1 MLITSLQDTLQ
12 GIESKSYEDRSRER
26 RRSYEGGQHMERSR
40 HRSYSPRNRHY
51 SYSPRKRDYRESF
64 QDHQD
69 SHYRLLFFE
78 KRKSNLQILIIQ
90 FYYGIHVKVN
100 ILLRLNIVFFAQ

>member
-40 HRSYSPRNRHY
+40 HRSYSPRNRHH

-69 SHYRLLFFE
+69 SHYRLLFLRKE
-78 KRKSNLQILIIQ
+78 KAIYKFLSFN
-90 FYYGIHVKVN
+90 FTMESTSK
-100 ILLRLNIVFFAQ
+100 